1 MEWRLERVRREGGGI
16 AMGRGRGRKRGSST
30 GAEQLRSLFSLSF
43 FFSFLFFSLKYFL
56 PFSFQRMLQNT
67 TNQQKKISGYYHIE
81 HCLNVNETRYILLDF
96 YVAVNFLI
104 YIYFCQNN
112 YFLHFKI

>member
-43 FFSFLFFSLKYFL
+43 FFSFLFFKILFTFF
-56 PFSFQRMLQNT
+56 FSKNAPEHHKPT
-67 TNQQKKISGYYHIE
+67 KKISGYYHIE

>member
-43 FFSFLFFSLKYFL
+43 FFSFLFFSLKVL
-56 PFSFQRMLQNT
+56 D
-67 TNQQKKISGYYHIE
+67 
-81 HCLNVNETRYILLDF
+81 LNIDLKGTKILLKN
-96 YVAVNFLI
+96 A
-104 YIYFCQNN
+104 
-112 YFLHFKI
+112 